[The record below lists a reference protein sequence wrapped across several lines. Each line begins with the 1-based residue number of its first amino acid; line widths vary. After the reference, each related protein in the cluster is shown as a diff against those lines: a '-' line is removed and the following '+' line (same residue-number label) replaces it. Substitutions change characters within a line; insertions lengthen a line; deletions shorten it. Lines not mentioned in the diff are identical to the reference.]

1 MLRKLTGKAKYPS
14 HVKLSI
20 KKAQWGLHQNMELGD
35 EVTNI
40 CTSGFLG
47 YGKGLRFPGGDGPWF
62 YLQGDSSITC
72 KAEPVITMGVNQYE
86 KKIPAKI

>member
-1 MLRKLTGKAKYPS
+1 MSLN
-14 HVKLSI
+14 VNLSI

-47 YGKGLRFPGGDGPWF
+47 YGKGLRFPGVMVHGF
-62 YLQGDSSITC
+62 TC
-72 KAEPVITMGVNQYE
+72 KVTHPSPARQNQSL
-86 KKIPAKI
+86 